1 MAENKMAQLAKMFGK
16 KLGEE
21 FTAVI
26 YDEVMQCKFSH
37 NGLKI
42 KMSDGWHTSNGGW
55 LSCLL
60 TGEAVIVED
69 EE

>member
-1 MAENKMAQLAKMFGK
+1 MSNRMEDVAKLFGK
-16 KLGEE
+16 KPGEE
-21 FTAVI
+21 FRAVI

-60 TGEAVIVED
+60 MGEAVIVED
-69 EE
+69 

>member
-1 MAENKMAQLAKMFGK
+1 MNRMADVAALFNK

-26 YDEVMQCKFSH
+26 WDSIMQCKFTH

-42 KMSDGWHTSNGGW
+42 EMPDGWHTSNGW

-60 TGEAVIVED
+60 TGEAVIVGE
-69 EE
+69 